1 MKLLI
6 SVDQAVERL
15 TSELSLTEK
24 TMIVNT
30 SEEELIDLQFTLGE
44 YIRKEFRLDE
54 NDDLMESCRFVSKVD
69 EITPTETEDI
79 GEEGV
84 VPLEEL
90 GRVEPRAVD
99 DETVRASMDLLR
111 GGEYGDAELV
121 AEMFGTVNRSPARLV
136 YVETTKT
143 WYMWDGDLWV
153 QRSDQFVARLLPHCC
168 GRL

>member
-1 MKLLI
+1 VNETTMKLLI

-69 EITPTETEDI
+69 EINI
-79 GEEGV
+79 GHASFIIILELWKKLQTIFIFKGV
-84 VPLEEL
+84 
-90 GRVEPRAVD
+90 D
-99 DETVRASMDLLR
+99 
-111 GGEYGDAELV
+111 
-121 AEMFGTVNRSPARLV
+121 
-136 YVETTKT
+136 K
-143 WYMWDGDLWV
+143 
-153 QRSDQFVARLLPHCC
+153 
-168 GRL
+168 